1 MSTTSISSTA
11 STTSTSSSR
20 RMIIPLYSLQAHN
33 MLTNVIVDAGTDAR
47 IAKFTKR
54 GMELVDL
61 AVLEPIEVWP
71 TTTAGAVR
79 QSAAIDGLPTGRDSL
94 QLPSATTG
102 GGAHPYGDGSPAGN
116 RSGQHLPELTPSSSR
131 HSVSSAGHS
140 LGQHQTA
147 AVPQAAAVPEPPAVT
162 TPKRNIFGKLFNK
175 NKDRSSKPSSTSSLA
190 STSSMPSI
198 ALRSESALTTPTNSP
213 LPQSHIPGHSRAT
226 SIATPTPTSSSLAVT
241 KPVSNRHSIISLAPA
256 PPSPAGSR
264 VDLPSDPHH
273 GDASLPPGVPGSTG
287 TGPPLLRPVLG
298 IHPALS
304 CASYPPP
311 PGSRPSMYVWHVR
324 RWMKNEDGGIL
335 GGVIG
340 KLGTLGS
347 LDAVTSSGGHGT
359 ALVEVRF
366 EWKRGKASSKKQ
378 RQRRVAGAASPPGSK
393 GPSRR
398 SSVVIGASESGEMT
412 PTPHNLTV
420 PDQESGSLSAKE
432 RKKANR
438 LSTMSQRS
446 GSANGHGEFG
456 GATPTATTSG
466 FSTSAG
472 SAFGGGQAW
481 QGDDSGNESDP
492 EDSETP
498 WTCTLKVR
506 RVQPKSS
513 SKRPPATTADSSSKD
528 SKDKDA
534 VLRIK
539 VGTLSPT
546 PHHPKVVSMLK
557 VPFPLPDIAVD
568 AVEARRRDVG
578 PGAGAI
584 RLAMAAP
591 GHAHVSSPNSPEGNN
606 GAGAVD
612 GENTKAGDG
621 VGGLWLTSEEIKDVV
636 CCTGL
641 WVVVREGFGGVG
653 KVTRKG
659 DGWKLRG

>member
-1 MSTTSISSTA
+1 MFTSFSSLIPNFVGGQNNGEKKGQTPTQQPFTPDEDDDEESKQLGEEDKNSKNASSKKTPSETFIFVRPPPSKTNHPLNLQVQLVPPQSRPPGGVGALGSHTLEPRKSIDSFNPADTNTDLTRVSSNRSDNGYMSTTSISSTA

-287 TGPPLLRPVLG
+287 TGPDR
-298 IHPALS
+298 
-304 CASYPPP
+304 
-311 PGSRPSMYVWHVR
+311 
-324 RWMKNEDGGIL
+324 K
-335 GGVIG
+335 
-340 KLGTLGS
+340 
-347 LDAVTSSGGHGT
+347 
-359 ALVEVRF
+359 
-366 EWKRGKASSKKQ
+366 
-378 RQRRVAGAASPPGSK
+378 
-393 GPSRR
+393 
-398 SSVVIGASESGEMT
+398 SVV
-412 PTPHNLTV
+412 
-420 PDQESGSLSAKE
+420 
-432 RKKANR
+432 
-438 LSTMSQRS
+438 
-446 GSANGHGEFG
+446 
-456 GATPTATTSG
+456 
-466 FSTSAG
+466 
-472 SAFGGGQAW
+472 
-481 QGDDSGNESDP
+481 
-492 EDSETP
+492 
-498 WTCTLKVR
+498 
-506 RVQPKSS
+506 
-513 SKRPPATTADSSSKD
+513 
-528 SKDKDA
+528 
-534 VLRIK
+534 
-539 VGTLSPT
+539 
-546 PHHPKVVSMLK
+546 
-557 VPFPLPDIAVD
+557 
-568 AVEARRRDVG
+568 
-578 PGAGAI
+578 
-584 RLAMAAP
+584 
-591 GHAHVSSPNSPEGNN
+591 
-606 GAGAVD
+606 
-612 GENTKAGDG
+612 
-621 VGGLWLTSEEIKDVV
+621 
-636 CCTGL
+636 
-641 WVVVREGFGGVG
+641 
-653 KVTRKG
+653 
-659 DGWKLRG
+659 